1 LNNLSLSKLI
11 SQAKYVPGAH
21 NCSKV
26 FFATKM
32 SSKISTI
39 MAEFNALKIKIASPE
54 EIFSWSYG
62 EVLKAETINYRSQRP
77 EKDGLFSERI
87 FGPTKDYECYCG
99 KYRRIRYKGIIC
111 DRCGV
116 EVTHS
121 SVRRERMGHIKLA
134 APVAHIW
141 FLRTIPS
148 KIGLFLNTPL
158 QKLEKVIYYAA
169 YIVTGVNEEN
179 RKKALEELGR
189 EFKSRKKIDLRFAE
203 GSGKARGLEELKKAR
218 LQAKEDLLSLKS
230 GKTLTETEYFNLAR
244 RFANVFEASS
254 GAEAVR
260 KILENIDLKKE
271 ALKIEKELE
280 TVKDTSRERYLLYRL
295 KLIRSCIKN
304 NSRPEWMILTV
315 LPVLPPDLRPMVA
328 LDGGRYATSD
338 LNDLYRRVI
347 NRNNRLKKLM
357 ELKAPEIIITN
368 EKRMLQEAVDALFDN
383 IVRFG
388 TQPQLSSQ
396 RRPLRSLADM
406 LKGKQG
412 RFRQNLLG
420 KRVDYSGRS
429 VIVVGPELR
438 LNECGIPKKMA
449 LELFKPFVINK
460 IIERGMAHNIRN
472 ANHLIEVASPEIW
485 AILEEVIA
493 GKKVLLNRAPTLHRL
508 GIQAFKPILIEDLC
522 IRIPPMVCAA
532 FNADFDGD
540 QMAVHLPFT
549 EEAQEEAVELMLSS
563 GNILKPATGEPIV
576 TPSQDIVLGCY
587 FLTKIK
593 EEDKEKKEKVF
604 SSPEEAIL
612 AYNFGYLK
620 INEPIK
626 VHSAELRGTERGT
639 TRKSPPRSA
648 SSPPQSAFIETSV
661 GRLIFNGVLPKDFD
675 FVNKTLNKKEL
686 QKLIIELIER
696 YGLKEIWH
704 ILDDVKELGFYWAT
718 LSGISWGMN
727 DLVIPPEKKKI
738 LKEAEEEIAVI
749 TKQYQDGLLT
759 NFESRIKTIEVWERV
774 ISEVGRKVPLYLDR
788 YGSVYSIIDS
798 GARGSWSQPAQMA
811 GMKGLVQSP
820 KGETIELPIKA
831 SYKEGLSILEF
842 FINTHGARKG
852 LIDTA
857 LKTASAGYLTRRL
870 VDVAQDLV
878 IRENDCGTIEGIE
891 ISRLDGE
898 SFGYNFSQ
906 RLFSRT
912 AAQDIKIGKKTIVK
926 ANEIIDHKAAEAIE
940 KSRIESVKIR
950 SPITCETLYGVCS
963 KCYGLDLGRN
973 EHIKLGEA
981 VGIIAAQSIGEP
993 GTQLTL
999 RTFHA
1004 GGVAGVD
1011 ITHGL
1016 PRVQELFEVRVPK
1029 GKAPLAEDDGV
1040 IEDIEEKG
1048 TLKIIKLK
1056 ISKGNKKFKITEYPI
1071 PRTSIVFVKLKQEVK
1086 KGDQLCEGS
1095 IDLREFFELKGREA
1109 VERYVVNEIQ
1119 KIYVLEG
1126 TNINDKHI
1134 EIIIKKM
1141 FSRVMI
1147 KDPGETDFIIG
1158 EIVEKSKFLE
1168 VNREAKKKN
1177 KQPAQAKQ
1185 LLTGITKT
1193 ALSTESFLSAAS
1205 FQETARVLV
1214 MAAAEGRVD
1223 NLRGLKENV
1232 IIGRLIPAGTGFR
1245 KTANDH

>member
-1 LNNLSLSKLI
+1 
-11 SQAKYVPGAH
+11 
-21 NCSKV
+21 
-26 FFATKM
+26 M
-32 SSKISTI
+32 
-39 MAEFNALKIKIASPE
+39 EFDALKIKIASPE
-54 EIFSWSYG
+54 EILSWSFG

-116 EVTHS
+116 EVTRS

-134 APVAHIW
+134 APVAHVW
-141 FLRTIPS
+141 FLRSIPS
-148 KIGLFLNTPL
+148 KIGLFLNVSF

-169 YIVTGVNEEN
+169 YIVTKVNQDN
-179 RKKALEELGR
+179 KKKVLEELEK
-189 EFKSRKKIDLRFAE
+189 EFKSRKKTEEF
-203 GSGKARGLEELKKAR
+203 EELENAMIRAR
-218 LQAKEDLLSLKS
+218 EDLLSLKE
-230 GKTLTETEYFNLAR
+230 GRVLTETEYFNLAR

-260 KILENIDLKKE
+260 KSLEGIDLKKE
-271 ALKIEKELE
+271 ASKIEKELGS
-280 TVKDTSRERYLLYRL
+280 VRDASRERYLFYRL
-295 KLIRSCIKN
+295 KLIRSFIKN
-304 NSRPEWMILTV
+304 NSRPEWMILTA

-347 NRNNRLKKLM
+347 NRNNRLKKLI

-368 EKRMLQEAVDALFDN
+368 EKRMLQEAVDALIDN
-383 IVRFG
+383 TARFG
-388 TQPQLSSQ
+388 VQPQLSSQ

-429 VIVVGPELR
+429 VIAVGSELR
-438 LNECGIPKKMA
+438 LGECGIPKKMA

-460 IIERGMAHNIRN
+460 IIERGMAYNIRN
-472 ANHLIEVASPEIW
+472 ANHLIDRASPEIW
-485 AILEEVIA
+485 EILEEVIA
-493 GKKVLLNRAPTLHRL
+493 DKKVLLNRAPTLHRL

-540 QMAVHLPFT
+540 QMAVHLPLT
-549 EEAQEEAVELMLSS
+549 DEAQEEASQLLLSTN
-563 GNILKPATGEPIV
+563 NILKPATGDPII

-587 FLTKIK
+587 YLTRITESQKPKI
-593 EEDKEKKEKVF
+593 F
-604 SSPEEAIL
+604 SSPVEAMW
-612 AYNFGYLK
+612 AYELGLLPINQPLK
-620 INEPIK
+620 VKTKGE
-626 VHSAELRGTERGT
+626 T
-639 TRKSPPRSA
+639 
-648 SSPPQSAFIETSV
+648 IETSV
-661 GRLIFNGVLPKDFD
+661 GRLIFNSFLPEDFG

-686 QKLIIELIER
+686 QKLITELIEK
-696 YGLKEIWH
+696 YESKEIWRV
-704 ILDDVKELGFYWAT
+704 LDNIKEAGFCWAT
-718 LSGISWGMN
+718 FSGISWGMD
-727 DLVIPPEKKKI
+727 DLTVPPEKKQI
-738 LKEAEEEIAVI
+738 LKEAEGEIAII
-749 TKQYQDGLLT
+749 TKQYHDGLLT
-759 NFESRIKTIEVWERV
+759 NLEARIKTIEVWEKAV
-774 ISEVGRKVPLYLDR
+774 NKVSQMVPRYLDHS
-788 YGSVYSIIDS
+788 GSVYFIIDS
-798 GARGSWSQPAQMA
+798 GSRGSWFQPAQMA

-831 SYKEGLSILEF
+831 SYKEGLNILEF

-857 LKTASAGYLTRRL
+857 LKTASAGYLTRKL
-870 VDVAQDLV
+870 VDVAQDIV
-878 IRENDCGTIEGIE
+878 IKENDCRTTEGIE
-891 ISRLDGE
+891 VFRSDGE
-898 SFGYNFSQ
+898 ISGYNFKS
-906 RLFSRT
+906 RLFGRT
-912 AAQDIKIGKKTIVK
+912 TLEDIKIGRKIVVK
-926 ANEIIDHKAAEAIE
+926 ADEIITRQAAEAIE
-940 KSRIESVKIR
+940 KSKIASVKIR
-950 SPITCETLYGVCS
+950 SPITCRTLYGICS
-963 KCYGLDLGRN
+963 KCYGIDLGRN
-973 EHIKLGEA
+973 KPIKLGEA

-999 RTFHA
+999 RTFHT

-1016 PRVQELFEVRVPK
+1016 PRVQELFEIRVPK
-1029 GKAPLAEDDGV
+1029 GKASLAEDDGI
-1040 IEDIEEKG
+1040 IEGIEERG
-1048 TLKIIKLK
+1048 ALKAIKLK
-1056 ISKGNKKFKITEYPI
+1056 IHKSSKKSKTIEYLI
-1071 PRTSIVFVKLKQEVK
+1071 PRTNIVFVKPKQAVR

-1095 IDLREFFELKGREA
+1095 VDPIELFQLKGQGE
-1109 VERYVVNEIQ
+1109 VERYIINEIQ
-1119 KIYVLEG
+1119 KIYVSEG

-1147 KDPGETDFIIG
+1147 KDPGETDFVIG
-1158 EIVEKSKFLE
+1158 EIVEKSKFLG
-1168 VNREAKKKN
+1168 VNRETKKKN
-1177 KQPAQAKQ
+1177 KQPARAKQ

-1214 MAAAEGRVD
+1214 IAAAEGRID
-1223 NLRGLKENV
+1223 NIRGLKENV
-1232 IIGRLIPAGTGFR
+1232 IIGHLIPAGTGF
-1245 KTANDH
+1245 KKHSDE

>member
-1 LNNLSLSKLI
+1 
-11 SQAKYVPGAH
+11 
-21 NCSKV
+21 
-26 FFATKM
+26 M
-32 SSKISTI
+32 
-39 MAEFNALKIKIASPE
+39 EFNALKIKIASPE
-54 EIFSWSYG
+54 EILSWSYG

-116 EVTHS
+116 EVTRA

-134 APVAHIW
+134 TPVSHVW

-148 KIGLFLNTPL
+148 KLGLFLNTPL

-169 YIVTGVNEEN
+169 YIVTKVNEEN
-179 RKKALEELGR
+179 RKKVLEELER
-189 EFKSRKKIDLRFAE
+189 EFKSRKKTE
-203 GSGKARGLEELKKAR
+203 GFEELKMAR
-218 LQAKEDLLSLKS
+218 LQAKEDLLSLKP
-230 GKTLTETEYFNLAR
+230 GKILAGTEYFNLAR

-271 ALKIEKELE
+271 ALKIEKELKVIKE
-280 TVKDTSRERYLLYRL
+280 NSRERYLLYRL
-295 KLIRSCIKN
+295 KLIRSFIKN

-315 LPVLPPDLRPMVA
+315 LPVLAPDLRPMVA

-368 EKRMLQEAVDALFDN
+368 EKRMLQEAVDALVDN
-383 IVRFG
+383 TARLG

-460 IIERGMAHNIRN
+460 IIEKGMAHNIRN
-472 ANHLIEVASPEIW
+472 ANHLIEVASSEIW
-485 AILEEVIA
+485 AILEEVISD
-493 GKKVLLNRAPTLHRL
+493 KKVLLNRAPTLHRL

-522 IRIPPMVCAA
+522 IKIPPMVCTA

-540 QMAVHLPFT
+540 QMAVHLPLT

-563 GNILKPATGEPIV
+563 SNILKPATGEPIV
-576 TPSQDIVLGCY
+576 SPSQDIVLGCY
-587 FLTKIK
+587 YLTRIHAD
-593 EEDKEKKEKVF
+593 ENADKRGQSKVF

-612 AYNFGYLK
+612 AHHFGYLK

-626 VHSAELRGTERGT
+626 VRI
-639 TRKSPPRSA
+639 KSEI
-648 SSPPQSAFIETSV
+648 IETSV
-661 GRLIFNGVLPKDFD
+661 GRLIFNSVLPKDFN

-686 QKLIIELIER
+686 QKFITELIER
-696 YGLKEIWH
+696 YELKEVWQ
-704 ILDDVKELGFYWAT
+704 ILDEIKKLGFCWAT
-718 LSGISWGMN
+718 LSGVSWGMS

-738 LKEAEEEIAVI
+738 LKEAEEEIALI
-749 TKQYQDGLLT
+749 RKQYQDGLLT
-759 NFESRIKTIEVWERV
+759 SSESRIKTIEVWERV
-774 ISEVGRKVPLYLDR
+774 VAEVSRKVPLYLDH
-788 YGSVYSIIDS
+788 YGPVYSIIDS
-798 GARGSWSQPAQMA
+798 GARGGWSQPGQMA
-811 GMKGLVQSP
+811 GIKGLVQSP

-831 SYKEGLSILEF
+831 SYKEGLNVLEF

-870 VDVAQDLV
+870 VDVAQDL
-878 IRENDCGTIEGIE
+878 IIKENDCGTAKGIE
-891 ISRLDGE
+891 IFRADGE
-898 SFGYNFSQ
+898 SFGYNFGQ

-912 AAQDIKIGKKTIVK
+912 SCQDIKIGRKTIVK
-926 ANEIIDHKAAEAIE
+926 ANEIILRPAAEIIE
-940 KSRIESVKIR
+940 KSKIESIKIR
-950 SPITCETLYGVCS
+950 SPITCKTLYGICS

-973 EHIKLGEA
+973 EPIKTGEA

-999 RTFHA
+999 RTFHT

-1016 PRVQELFEVRVPK
+1016 PRVQELFEIRIPK
-1029 GKAPLAEDDGV
+1029 GKAPLAEDDGI

-1048 TLKIIKLK
+1048 SLKVIKLK
-1056 ISKGNKKFKITEYPI
+1056 IPEGNKKFKITEYSI
-1071 PRTSIVFVKLKQEVK
+1071 PRTNIVFVKPKQAVK
-1086 KGDQLCEGS
+1086 RGDQLCEGS
-1095 IDLREFFELKGREA
+1095 IDIKELFELKGREA
-1109 VERYVVNEIQ
+1109 VERYIINEVQ
-1119 KIYVLEG
+1119 KIYVSEG

-1147 KDPGETDFIIG
+1147 KEPRETNFIIG

-1168 VNREAKKKN
+1168 NNREAKKKN
-1177 KQPAQAKQ
+1177 KEPARAKQ

-1205 FQETARVLV
+1205 FQETARILV
-1214 MAAAEGRVD
+1214 MTAAEGRTD

-1245 KTANDH
+1245 KKKTSDE

>member
-1 LNNLSLSKLI
+1 
-11 SQAKYVPGAH
+11 
-21 NCSKV
+21 
-26 FFATKM
+26 M
-32 SSKISTI
+32 D
-39 MAEFNALKIKIASPE
+39 FNALKIKIASPE
-54 EIFSWSYG
+54 EILSWSYG

-116 EVTHS
+116 EVTRA

-134 APVAHIW
+134 TPVAHIW

-169 YIVTGVNEEN
+169 YIITSVNEDN
-179 RKKALEELGR
+179 KKGALEELER
-189 EFKSRKKIDLRFAE
+189 EFKSRKKVINNQPDD
-203 GSGKARGLEELKKAR
+203 KKTKTKKGLE
-218 LQAKEDLLSLKS
+218 DLMTAASETKDIIASLKP
-230 GKTLTETEYFNLAR
+230 GKVISESEYFDLAR
-244 RFANVFEASS
+244 RFGNVFVAST
-254 GAEAVR
+254 GAEAVI

-271 ALKIEKELE
+271 ASKIEKELE
-280 TVKDTSRERYLLYRL
+280 KSKDISRERYLLYRF
-295 KLIRSCIKN
+295 KLVRSFLEN

-368 EKRMLQEAVDALFDN
+368 EKRMLQEAVDSLIDN
-383 IVRFG
+383 SSRFG
-388 TQPQLSSQ
+388 AQPQLSAQ

-438 LNECGIPKKMA
+438 LNQCGLPKKMA

-460 IIERGMAHNIRN
+460 IIERGLAHNIRN

-485 AILEEVIA
+485 EILEEVIA
-493 GKKVLLNRAPTLHRL
+493 NKNVLLNRAPTLHRL

-522 IRIPPMVCAA
+522 IRIPPMVCGA
-532 FNADFDGD
+532 FGADFDGD
-540 QMAVHLPFT
+540 QMAVHLPLT
-549 EEAQEEAVELMLSS
+549 EEAQKESSDLMLSS
-563 GNILKPATGEPIV
+563 NNILKPATGEPI
-576 TPSQDIVLGCY
+576 TIPSQDIVLGCY
-587 FLTKIK
+587 YITKIRENETK
-593 EEDKEKKEKVF
+593 PKKF
-604 SSPEEAIL
+604 FASIEEAML
-612 AYNFGYLK
+612 AFEFDYLK

-626 VHSAELRGTERGT
+626 ISKAQINIDSVKIKIDNTGDVSDKQRE
-639 TRKSPPRSA
+639 
-648 SSPPQSAFIETSV
+648 SAFLETSV
-661 GRLIFNGVLPKDFD
+661 GRLIFNAILPKDFN
-675 FVNKTLNKKEL
+675 FINKTLNKKEL
-686 QKLIIELIER
+686 QKIITELIEK
-696 YGLKEIWH
+696 YSLDEVWQ
-704 ILDDVKELGFYWAT
+704 ILDKVKKLGFYWAT
-718 LSGISWGMN
+718 ASGINWGLD
-727 DLVIPPEKKKI
+727 DLIVPPEKKKI
-738 LKEAEEEIAVI
+738 IKEAEAEIDVI
-749 TKQYQDGLLT
+749 KKQYEEGLLT
-759 NFESRIKTIEVWERV
+759 AFESRIKTIEVWERATK
-774 ISEVGRKVPLYLDR
+774 EVSRKVPLHLDP
-788 YGSVYSIIDS
+788 YGSVYSVIDS
-798 GARGSWSQPAQMA
+798 GARGSWSQPTQMT

-820 KGETIELPIKA
+820 KGETIELPIRA
-831 SYKEGLSILEF
+831 CYKEGLNVLEF

-878 IRENDCGTIEGIE
+878 IRQDDCGTSEGIE
-891 ISRLDGE
+891 VFRSDGE
-898 SFGYNFSQ
+898 SFGYNLGQ
-906 RLFSRT
+906 RLFGRT
-912 AAQDIKIGKKTIVK
+912 VSEDIKIDKKIVVK
-926 ANEIIDHKAAEAIE
+926 ADELISRKVAELIE
-940 KSRIESVKIR
+940 KSKITSVKIR
-950 SPITCETLYGVCS
+950 SPIICKSLYGICS

-973 EHIKLGEA
+973 ELIKKGEA
-981 VGIIAAQSIGEP
+981 VGVVAAQSIGEP

-999 RTFHA
+999 RTFHT

-1016 PRVQELFEVRVPK
+1016 PRVQELFDIRIPK
-1029 GKAPLAEDDGV
+1029 GKAPLAEEDGV
-1040 IEDIEEKG
+1040 IEDIEERG
-1048 TLKIIKLK
+1048 NLKVIKLK
-1056 ISKGNKKFKITEYPI
+1056 IYKTIKNSKKFRIVEYSV
-1071 PRTSIVFVKLKQEVK
+1071 PRASIVFFEPKQPVK

-1095 IDLREFFELKGREA
+1095 ADIRELFVLKGREA
-1109 VERYVVNEIQ
+1109 VERYIINEVQ
-1119 KIYVLEG
+1119 KIYVSEG

-1147 KDPGETDFIIG
+1147 KDPGETNFVIG
-1158 EIVEKSKFLE
+1158 EIIEKSKLLAF
-1168 VNREAKKKN
+1168 NRQAKHKN
-1177 KQPAQAKQ
+1177 KQPAKAKQ

-1223 NLRGLKENV
+1223 YLRGLKENV
-1232 IIGRLIPAGTGFR
+1232 IIGRLIPAGTGF
-1245 KTANDH
+1245 KAD